1 MRYSVAL
8 VVLLA
13 AAAQAGQLATGNALG
28 CEHVAFVRAGVVGGL
43 VGPARE
49 CAAGDNRDIRCCLAP
64 DGAIWVPD
72 SRDCLVYRIK
82 DGQARIVAGC
92 GVKGY
97 RDGPADRAMFDF
109 GVGSYCDVETNCDA
123 AGNIYVSDMMNNA
136 IRRIFR
142 KQESAPP
149 GRKDSASETRT
160 TRPDGTWWVETVS
173 GGGKKGREPKKGE
186 WIPASELRF
195 GGASRFAVADD
206 GTLFFANY
214 GGIYQVKEGKAT
226 RLATHEELQAQLGP
240 KKPIADWHVGGSHI
254 TPDGVFYWV
263 PGGQEIYRFDT
274 KTGRAEI
281 VAGEGPKQTDAA
293 TVRESGFHTVDV
305 VYSRDASVIY
315 TGGGDESVPR
325 RIHNGTVKHLQKDGT
340 FKAGKEQD
348 RDNWRLYQVAFLS
361 PEGDLYTFC
370 GIYAWAGW
378 LVKVRFAKE

>member
-1 MRYSVAL
+1 MRRSLAL
-8 VVLLA
+8 LLLLVPTA
-13 AAAQAGQLATGNALG
+13 QAAQLRVGNAAG

-92 GVKGY
+92 GVKGC

-109 GVGSYCDVETNCDA
+109 GVGSYCDVETNADA

-136 IRRIFR
+136 IRRIF
-142 KQESAPP
+142 K
-149 GRKDSASETRT
+149 K
-160 TRPDGTWWVETVS
+160 PDGTWWVETVS
-173 GGGKKGREPKKGE
+173 GGSKRGRDPKKGE
-186 WIPASELRF
+186 WIPASELKV

-206 GTLFFANY
+206 GTIYYANW
-214 GGIYQVKEGKAT
+214 GGIYQIKEGKGT
-226 RLATHEELQAQLGP
+226 RLATHEELAAQLGP
-240 KKPIADWHVGGSHI
+240 KKAIADWHVGGSHI

-263 PGGQEIYRFDT
+263 PGGQEILRFDT
-274 KTGRAEI
+274 KSGKAELF
-281 VAGEGPKQTDAA
+281 AGEGPKQVDAA
-293 TVRESGFHTVDV
+293 TLRESGFHTVDV
-305 VYSRDASVIY
+305 VYSKDASVIY

-325 RIHNGTVKHLQKDGT
+325 RIHQGAVKHLQKDGS
-340 FKAGKEQD
+340 FKATNE
-348 RDNWRLYQVAFLS
+348 RDPGNWRLYQVAFLS

-378 LVKVRFAKE
+378 LVRVKFAKE